1 MEGQTDMFEVD
12 HTGRK
17 AQKLGLSHDHEIV
30 VELIDEAK
38 RLHGALARYQIGV
51 VDCEMKR
58 LSNADRSAELT
69 RLWND
74 TFISFS
80 NLGSLL
86 VKWNPV
92 NEIIEGTI
100 RSEAAAEKQGTT
112 ETKKLDGI
120 DDEFRKFM
128 GGEGPKP
135 EDPPAE
141 GDEPEEE
148 K

>member
-17 AQKLGLSHDHEIV
+17 AAKLGLSHDHEIV
-30 VELIDEAK
+30 VEVLEEAK

-51 VDCEMKR
+51 VDSEMKR

-86 VKWNPV
+86 ARWNPV
-92 NEIIEGTI
+92 DEIIEGSI
-100 RSEAAAEKQGTT
+100 RSEVATEKKQSQ
-112 ETKKLDGI
+112 ETQKLDTI
-120 DDEFRKFM
+120 DDEFKKFM
-128 GGEGPKP
+128 GDAPKP
-135 EDPPAE
+135 EEPPE
-141 GDEPEEE
+141 GFDPEEE